1 MKELYIIDGYNF
13 IFNYFKPE
21 GVNKEKLTFF
31 RDRLVRDLS
40 QYSNF
45 KGYKFIV
52 VFDARHSKRRIRGE
66 KKVDNVEIFY
76 SRGEETADTIIEKLV
91 HSNEE
96 YERIFVITSDYVQ
109 QKVVFKKDI
118 YRKSIREFAIELAD
132 FKKELGKEIDKLKN
146 DAERSFYTIEKRLDL
161 KTRNLLEDVRKDII
175 KEQ

>member
-21 GVNKEKLTFF
+21 GASREKLTFY

-45 KGYKFIV
+45 KGHKFMV
-52 VFDARHSKRRIRGE
+52 VFDAKHSTRRMRSE
-66 KKVDNVEIFY
+66 KKVDNVEIIY

-96 YERIFVITSDYVQ
+96 HERVFVITSDYIQ

-118 YRKSIREFAIELAD
+118 YRKSIREFAIELDD
-132 FKKELGKEIDKLKN
+132 FKKELGKEIDSLKN
-146 DAERSFYTIEKRLDL
+146 AAEKSFYTVEKRLDK
-161 KTRNLLEDVRKDII
+161 KTRDMLEDVRKNITE
-175 KEQ
+175 K

>member
-21 GVNKEKLTFF
+21 GVNKEKLAFF
-31 RDRLVRDLS
+31 RDKLVRDLT

-45 KGYKFIV
+45 KGYKFVV
-52 VFDARHSKRRIRGE
+52 VFDAKHSPRRIRSEE
-66 KKVDNVEIFY
+66 KIDNVEIIY

-118 YRKSIREFAIELAD
+118 YRKSIREFAIELED
-132 FKKELGKEIDKLKN
+132 FKKELGKEIESLKR
-146 DAERSFYTIEKRLDL
+146 DAERSFYIVEKRLD
-161 KTRNLLEDVRKDII
+161 KTTRNLLEDIRKDNIE
-175 KEQ
+175 K